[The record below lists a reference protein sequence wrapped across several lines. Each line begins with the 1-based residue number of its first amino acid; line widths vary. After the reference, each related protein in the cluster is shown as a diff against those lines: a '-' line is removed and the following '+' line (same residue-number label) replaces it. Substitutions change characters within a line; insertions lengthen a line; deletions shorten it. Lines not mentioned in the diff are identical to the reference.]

1 MAMRRPAHGHRGDG
15 VLEDQLLLV
24 VGLEHDR
31 IFVERANTARQLH
44 AAEQING
51 DARPLLA
58 SRIEEGIL
66 NILRRL
72 IFQSRSPLLSCAI
85 CSLGGLQTAWSSTS
99 LALRERPLDSSSQRS
114 AVATFV
120 QYGLSAQFFKADLNF
135 FG

>member
-58 SRIEEGIL
+58 SRIEEEIA
-66 NILRRL
+66 NIVRRL
-72 IFQSRSPLLSCAI
+72 ILHGRSPYRSSPI
-85 CSLGGLQTAWSSTS
+85 CSLVCVSAVGSSTS
-99 LALRERPLDSSSQRS
+99 
-114 AVATFV
+114 
-120 QYGLSAQFFKADLNF
+120 
-135 FG
+135 